1 MKLFDFP
8 IFPIF
13 GGGTPAD
20 PMPDPIIDPM
30 LDPIIDPMP
39 DPDADPGLDPG
50 DIRRAG
56 DAERTA
62 GDIERTPGDEPPRE
76 GGWFIRLGD
85 LPMWLPVLAERALDE
100 EAAPGDGC
108 R

>member
-1 MKLFDFP
+1 MLRLLSMKLFDFP

-30 LDPIIDPMP
+30 P
-39 DPDADPGLDPG
+39 DPDADPGPDPG
-50 DIRRAG
+50 NIRRAG

-76 GGWFIRLGD
+76 GGRFIRLGE
-85 LPMWLPVLAERALDE
+85 LPM
-100 EAAPGDGC
+100 
-108 R
+108 